1 MSNKWAWETRALH
14 HDKPNRSEHRP
25 CRMMRKRRAR
35 VPSHGLI
42 TTSRVAAR
50 CVATCRCGV
59 TNSPPPLHLEINH
72 GRSSFLT
79 ELCRTLILSREAKA
93 ATNELRAQLVVLLV
107 LPHPPA
113 APSFDSRASSSRTT
127 PCCVHNTQAGPEPQ
141 CANTRS
147 SARTRAASF
156 LALCAQRAGAKRSE
170 F

>member
-1 MSNKWAWETRALH
+1 MLGARALH
-14 HDKPNRSEHRP
+14 HDKPNRFEHRP

-50 CVATCRCGV
+50 FVAACLCRV
-59 TNSPPPLHLEINH
+59 RKPLAEMNH
-72 GRSSFLT
+72 GQSSFLT
-79 ELCRTLILSREAKA
+79 KLRRTLFSSREAKA

-113 APSFDSRASSSRTT
+113 APSFDSRAPSSRTT

-147 SARTRAASF
+147 SARARAASF
-156 LALCAQRAGAKRSE
+156 LALCRQRAGAKRSE

>member
-1 MSNKWAWETRALH
+1 MVGFVCRTNGRGGARALH
-14 HDKPNRSEHRP
+14 HDKPNRFEHRP

-50 CVATCRCGV
+50 CVATCPCGV
-59 TNSPPPLHLEINH
+59 RNSPPPLHLEINH

-113 APSFDSRASSSRTT
+113 APSFDSRAPSSRTT

-147 SARTRAASF
+147 N
-156 LALCAQRAGAKRSE
+156 AGSLWLFCRQKSRR
-170 F
+170 

>member
-1 MSNKWAWETRALH
+1 MH
-14 HDKPNRSEHRP
+14 HDKPNRFEHRP

-50 CVATCRCGV
+50 CVATCRV
-59 TNSPPPLHLEINH
+59 TSATATCTSKPTT
-72 GRSSFLT
+72 GAARFLT
-79 ELCRTLILSREAKA
+79 ELYRTLILSREAKA

-113 APSFDSRASSSRTT
+113 APSFDSRAPSSRTT

-147 SARTRAASF
+147 SARARAASF
-156 LALCAQRAGAKRSE
+156 LALCRQRAGAKRSE